1 MGDKFKK
8 EIERILDFYSINL
21 DREDIV
27 KDLSEVAWN
36 AYNEGWKNAKDD
48 SLEEEGIQNGEWGD

>member
-1 MGDKFKK
+1 MNGKFKK

-27 KDLSEVAWN
+27 KDLSEVVQD
-36 AYNEGWKNAKDD
+36 AYNEGWKDAKED

>member
-1 MGDKFKK
+1 MNDKFKK
-8 EIERILDFYSINL
+8 EIEHILDFYSINL

-36 AYNEGWKNAKDD
+36 AYNEGWKDAKED
-48 SLEEEGIQNGEWGD
+48 SEMENGLQAGEGD